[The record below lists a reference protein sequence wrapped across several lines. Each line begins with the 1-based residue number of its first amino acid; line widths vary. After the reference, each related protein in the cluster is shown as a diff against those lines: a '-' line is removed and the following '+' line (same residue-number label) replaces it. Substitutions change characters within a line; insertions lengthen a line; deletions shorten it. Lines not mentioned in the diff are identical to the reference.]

1 MKCIRKPV
9 NRKGNGDV
17 IIMSGLHINQCM
29 INPIKSY
36 ADWMRNDE
44 VLVFTTQNMFL
55 NHNQ

>member
-17 IIMSGLHINQCM
+17 IIMSGLHIYQCM

-36 ADWMRNDE
+36 ADWMRNDGIYS
-44 VLVFTTQNMFL
+44 VHNPKHVFKP
-55 NHNQ
+55 